1 MGITSGIVVYV
12 IAWWLIFFMALPIG
26 VRPPHE
32 AGEAVETGHE
42 PGAPVRP
49 RIWIKALAATV
60 LAAIVWLI
68 MFFCACTPTDIISL
82 FDIALRL
89 IPYRSV

>member
-32 AGEAVETGHE
+32 AGEAVEAGHE
-42 PGAPVRP
+42 PGAPVKP
-49 RIWIKALAATV
+49 RIWIKALTATV
-60 LAAIVWLI
+60 LAGFVWLI
-68 MFFCACTPTDIISL
+68 MFFVLETDIIS
-82 FDIALRL
+82 FRTSNA
-89 IPYRSV
+89 

>member
-1 MGITSGIVVYV
+1 
-12 IAWWLIFFMALPIG
+12 MALPIG

-42 PGAPVRP
+42 PGAPVKP
-49 RIWIKALAATV
+49 RIWIKALAASV

-68 MFFCACTPTDIISL
+68 MFFVLETDIIS
-82 FDIALRL
+82 FRT
-89 IPYRSV
+89 PKG

>member
-68 MFFCACTPTDIISL
+68 MFFVLETDIIS
-82 FDIALRL
+82 FST
-89 IPYRSV
+89 PKG